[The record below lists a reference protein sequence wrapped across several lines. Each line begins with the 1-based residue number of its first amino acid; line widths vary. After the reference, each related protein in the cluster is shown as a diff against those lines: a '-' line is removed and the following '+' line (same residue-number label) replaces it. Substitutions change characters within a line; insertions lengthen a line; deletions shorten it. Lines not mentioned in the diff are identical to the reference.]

1 MVHDYVIVGGGS
13 AGCVLANRLSAN
25 PRVTVALLE
34 AGVDTPP
41 EHISDQVYS
50 LPFLPHYF
58 QDDYYWT
65 DIKAY
70 MDPIGNHTLSELAMR
85 ARPRRYEQARVM
97 GGGSTINGQI
107 AIRGLPSDYDEWETL
122 GAKGWS
128 FKDCLP
134 FLRKLERD
142 LDFDGP
148 YHGKEGPIPIH
159 RTFPH
164 DWGGLSLAFRDTFAK
179 KGVPYFDD
187 CHTEFGDGCFPFP
200 KNNVYGHR
208 VSAALAYLDGAT
220 RLRDNL
226 HIFPKCLVERI
237 EFDGKRAV
245 AVQASRGSKLERI
258 AGREIIVSSGALH
271 SPALLMRSGIGPEDH
286 LREHGIAVMADR
298 PGVGSNL
305 QEHPLVGIG
314 LHIKPE
320 GRLPASL
327 RNNFLLCMRFS
338 SGYPDCPPQDMKLS
352 VSNRFAWTKVGSQLG
367 TIQFGPNK
375 AFSRGLVRL
384 QSADPREEPMI
395 AFNLL
400 SDARDIQRTIDAARF
415 VHGVLNTSPAKDL
428 IYFAFPGI
436 YAEMQR
442 NLTTQS
448 KRNKLLTDAA
458 AWLLDLGGPAR
469 DFVMRNFIVKSK
481 HGLDEIMRD
490 EKLLVEWIRLGVQG
504 DWHACGTCK
513 MGAPSD
519 RMAVVGPDARVHG
532 VENLRVADASIMPSV
547 PCANTNISTIM
558 IGEKVADGI
567 LRGTHGPRNGMTTGE
582 GQSVG

>member
-1 MVHDYVIVGGGS
+1 MVCDYVIVGGGS
-13 AGCVLANRLSAN
+13 AGCVLANRLSAD
-25 PRVTVALLE
+25 PRITVTLLE

-41 EHISDQVYS
+41 EHISDQIYS

-58 QDDYYWT
+58 EDDYYWT

-70 MDPIGNHTLSELAMR
+70 MDPIGNHPLSEIPSLM
-85 ARPRRYEQARVM
+85 RPRRYEQARVM
-97 GGGSTINGQI
+97 GGGSTVNGQI
-107 AIRGLPSDYDEWETL
+107 AIRGLPSDYDEWEAL
-122 GAKGWS
+122 GAEGWS
-128 FKDCLP
+128 YRECLP

-159 RTFPH
+159 RTFPG

-179 KGVPYFDD
+179 KGIPYFDD
-187 CHTEFGDGCFPFP
+187 CHAEFGDGCFPFP

-208 VSAALAYLDGAT
+208 VSAALAYLDSAT
-220 RLRDNL
+220 RLRQNL
-226 HIFPKCLVERI
+226 RILPKCLVERV
-237 EFDGKRAV
+237 EFEGKRAV
-245 AVQASRGSKLERI
+245 AVQVLRDGGRERI
-258 AGREIIVSSGALH
+258 VGREIIVSSGALH
-271 SPALLMRSGIGPEDH
+271 SPALLMRSGIGPAEH
-286 LREHGIAVMADR
+286 LREHGIPVVTDR

-338 SGYPDCPPQDMKLS
+338 SGHPDCPPQDMKLS
-352 VSNRFAWTKVGSQLG
+352 VSNRFAWTRVGFQLG

-375 AFSRGLVRL
+375 AFSKGFVRL
-384 QSADPREEPMI
+384 KSGDPREEPLI

-400 SDARDIQRTIDAARF
+400 SDPRDLQRTMEAVRF
-415 VHGVLNTSPAKDL
+415 VHGVLNTSPAKDF
-428 IYFAFPGI
+428 IHFAFPGI

-448 KRNKLLTDAA
+448 RRNKLLSDAA
-458 AWLLDLGGPAR
+458 AFLLDLGGPAR
-469 DFVMRNFIVKSK
+469 DFVMRNFIVKAR
-481 HGLDEIMRD
+481 HGLDEIVRD
-490 EKLLVEWIRLGVQG
+490 EKLMVEWIRLGVQG

-519 RMAVVGPDARVHG
+519 RMAVVDPAAQVYG

-558 IGEKVADGI
+558 IGEKVADAI
-567 LRGTHGPRNGMTTGE
+567 LCGARAGVARQQETAESLDG
-582 GQSVG
+582 

>member
-1 MVHDYVIVGGGS
+1 MIHDYLIVGGGS
-13 AGCVLANRLSAN
+13 AGCVLANRLSADL
-25 PRVTVALLE
+25 RVSVALIE

-41 EHISDQVYS
+41 EHISDQIYS

-58 QDDYYWT
+58 QEDYYWT
-65 DIKAY
+65 GIEAY
-70 MDPIGNHTLSELAMR
+70 MDPVGNRSPGEIAATM
-85 ARPRRYEQARVM
+85 RPRRYEQARVM
-97 GGGSTINGQI
+97 GGGSTVNGQI
-107 AIRGLPSDYDEWETL
+107 AIRGLPSDYDEWEAL
-122 GAKGWS
+122 GATGWS
-128 FKDCLP
+128 YRDCLP
-134 FLRKLERD
+134 YLRKLERD

-148 YHGKEGPIPIH
+148 YHGKDGPIPIH
-159 RTFPH
+159 RTFPT
-164 DWGGLSLAFRDTFAK
+164 DWGGLSLAFRETFAK
-179 KGVPYFDD
+179 KGIPYFDD
-187 CHTEFGDGCFPFP
+187 CHAEFGDGCFPFP

-220 RLRDNL
+220 RQRKNL
-226 HIFPKCLVERI
+226 HIFPKSLVERV
-237 EFDGKRAV
+237 EFEGQRAV
-245 AVQASRGSKLERI
+245 AVQVSRGGQRERI
-258 AGREIIVSSGALH
+258 AAREIIVSSGALH
-271 SPALLMRSGIGPEDH
+271 SPGLLMRSGIGPEEH
-286 LREHGIAVMADR
+286 LREHGIPVLADR

-338 SGYPDCPPQDMKLS
+338 SGFPDCPPQDMKLS
-352 VSNRFAWTKVGSQLG
+352 VSNRFAWTKVGFQLG

-375 AFSRGLVRL
+375 AFSRGFVRL
-384 QSADPREEPMI
+384 RSGDPRQEPLV

-400 SDARDIQRTIDAARF
+400 SDPRDLQRTIAAVRF
-415 VHGVLNTSPAKDL
+415 VHDVLNTAPAKDT

-448 KRNKLLTDAA
+448 RRNKLLSDVA

-469 DFVMRNFIVKSK
+469 DFVMRNFIVAAKYD
-481 HGLDEIMRD
+481 LDALMRD
-490 EKLLVEWIRLGVQG
+490 ESLMREWIRLGVQG

-513 MGAPSD
+513 MGAASD

-532 VENLRVADASIMPSV
+532 VENLRVADASIMPTV
-547 PCANTNISTIM
+547 PCANTNISAIM
-558 IGEKVADGI
+558 IGEKVADAI
-567 LRGTHGPRNGMTTGE
+567 LRDART
-582 GQSVG
+582 

>member
-1 MVHDYVIVGGGS
+1 MVYDYVIVVGGS
-13 AGCVLANRLSAN
+13 AGCVLAHRLSAD
-25 PRVTVALLE
+25 PRIKVALLE

-41 EHISDQVYS
+41 EHISDQIYS

-58 QDDYYWT
+58 EDDYYWT
-65 DIKAY
+65 RIQAY
-70 MDPIGNHTLSELAMR
+70 MDPIGNHALSEIAVRM
-85 ARPRRYEQARVM
+85 RPRRYEQARVM
-97 GGGSTINGQI
+97 GGGSTVNGQI
-107 AIRGLPSDYDEWETL
+107 AIRGLPSDYDEWEAL
-122 GAKGWS
+122 GATGWS
-128 FKDCLP
+128 YQDCLP

-148 YHGKEGPIPIH
+148 YHGKDGPIPIH
-159 RTFPH
+159 RTFPS
-164 DWGGLSLAFRDTFAK
+164 DWGGLSIAFRDTFAK
-179 KGVPYFDD
+179 KGIPYFDD
-187 CHTEFGDGCFPFP
+187 CHAEFGDGCFPFP

-208 VSAALAYLDGAT
+208 VSAALAYLDAAT
-220 RLRDNL
+220 RLRENL
-226 HIFPKCLVERI
+226 RIVPKCLVERI
-237 EFDGKRAV
+237 EFEGKRAV
-245 AVQASRGSKLERI
+245 AVRASRDGTVERI

-286 LREHGIAVMADR
+286 LREHGVPIVADR

-305 QEHPLVGIG
+305 QEHPLVGMG
-314 LHIKPE
+314 LRIKPE

-338 SGYPDCPPQDMKLS
+338 SGYPDCQPQDMKLS
-352 VSNRFAWTKVGSQLG
+352 VSNRFAWTKVGFQLG

-375 AFSRGLVRL
+375 AFSRGFVRL
-384 QSADPREEPMI
+384 QSADPREEPLI

-400 SDARDIQRTIDAARF
+400 SDARDLQRTINAARF
-415 VHGVLNTSPAKDL
+415 VHDVLNTSPAKDM
-428 IYFAFPGI
+428 IDFAFPGI

-448 KRNKLLTDAA
+448 RRNELLSDAA

-469 DFVMRNFIVKSK
+469 EFVMRNFIVKSK
-481 HGLDEIMRD
+481 HGLDEVIRD

-504 DWHACGTCK
+504 DWHACCTCK
-513 MGAPSD
+513 MGGASD

-558 IGEKVADGI
+558 IGEKVADTI
-567 LRGTHGPRNGMTTGE
+567 LRARH
-582 GQSVG
+582 

>member
-1 MVHDYVIVGGGS
+1 MAYDFVILGGGS
-13 AGCVLANRLSAN
+13 AGCVLANRLSAD
-25 PRVTVALLE
+25 PRSTVALLE

-41 EHISDQVYS
+41 EHISDQIYS

-65 DIKAY
+65 GIKAY
-70 MDPIGNHTLSELAMR
+70 MDPIGNRGPSEIVAELL
-85 ARPRRYEQARVM
+85 PRRYEQARVM
-97 GGGSTINGQI
+97 GGGSTVNGQI
-107 AIRGLPSDYDEWETL
+107 AIRGLPSDYDEWEAL
-122 GAKGWS
+122 GATGWS
-128 FKDCLP
+128 YRDCLP

-142 LDFDGP
+142 LDFNGP

-159 RTFPH
+159 RTFPD

-179 KGVPYFDD
+179 KGIPYFDD
-187 CHTEFGDGCFPFP
+187 CHAEFGDGCFPFP

-220 RLRDNL
+220 RQRKNLRILPNS
-226 HIFPKCLVERI
+226 FVERI
-237 EFDGKRAV
+237 EFEGKRAV
-245 AVQASRGSKLERI
+245 AVGVSRDGKLERVE
-258 AGREIIVSSGALH
+258 GREIIVSSGALH
-271 SPALLMRSGIGPEDH
+271 SPSVLMRSGIGPADH
-286 LREHGIAVMADR
+286 LREHGIPVIADR

-314 LHIKPE
+314 LHLKPE
-320 GRLPASL
+320 GRLPSSL
-327 RNNFLLCMRFS
+327 RNNFLLCMRFT

-352 VSNRFAWTKVGSQLG
+352 VSNRFAWTKVGFQLG

-375 AFSRGLVRL
+375 AFSRGFVRL
-384 QSADPREEPMI
+384 QSADPRQEPMI

-400 SDARDIQRTIDAARF
+400 SDPRDLQRTVRAVRF
-415 VHGVLNTSPAKDL
+415 VYDVLNTSPAKDM
-428 IYFAFPGI
+428 IYLAFPGI

-448 KRNKLLTDAA
+448 RRNKLLSDAA

-469 DFVMRNFIVKSK
+469 DFVMRNFIVTAK
-481 HGLDEIMRD
+481 HGLDEVVRD
-490 EKLLVEWIRLGVQG
+490 ESLMVDWIRRGVQG

-519 RMAVVGPDARVHG
+519 PMAVVGPDARVVG
-532 VENLRVADASIMPSV
+532 VEHLRIADASIMPTV

-558 IGEKVADGI
+558 IGEKVADTI
-567 LRGTHGPRNGMTTGE
+567 LRDGRA
-582 GQSVG
+582 

>member
-1 MVHDYVIVGGGS
+1 MVYDYVIVGGGS
-13 AGCVLANRLSAN
+13 AGCVLANRLSAD
-25 PRVTVALLE
+25 PRITVALLE

-41 EHISDQVYS
+41 EHISDQIYS

-65 DIKAY
+65 DIEAY
-70 MDPIGNHTLSELAMR
+70 MDPIGNHTLAEIAATM
-85 ARPRRYEQARVM
+85 RPRRYEQARVM
-97 GGGSTINGQI
+97 GGGSTVNGQI
-107 AIRGLPSDYDEWETL
+107 AIRGLPSDYDEWEAL

-128 FKDCLP
+128 YRDCLP

-159 RTFPH
+159 RTFPS

-179 KGVPYFDD
+179 RGIPYFDD
-187 CHTEFGDGCFPFP
+187 CHAEFGDGCFPFP

-208 VSAALAYLDGAT
+208 VSAALAYLDSAT
-220 RLRDNL
+220 RLRKNL
-226 HIFPKCLVERI
+226 HVLPRSFVERI
-237 EFDGKRAV
+237 EFEGKRAV
-245 AVQASRGSKLERI
+245 AVAVSRGGKHERI
-258 AGREIIVSSGALH
+258 AGSEIIVASGALH
-271 SPALLMRSGIGPEDH
+271 SPALLMRSGIGPAEH
-286 LREHGIAVMADR
+286 LREHGILVVADR

-305 QEHPLVGIG
+305 QEHPLIGIG

-352 VSNRFAWTKVGSQLG
+352 VSNRFAWTKLGFQLG

-375 AFSRGLVRL
+375 AFSRGFVRL
-384 QSADPREEPMI
+384 QSADPREEPLI

-400 SDARDIQRTIDAARF
+400 SDARDLQRTIDAVRF
-415 VHGVLNTSPAKDL
+415 VYETLNTAPANDM

-436 YAEMQR
+436 YAELQR

-448 KRNKLLTDAA
+448 KRNKLLTDVA

-469 DFVMRNFIVKSK
+469 SFVMRNFIVKAK
-481 HGLDEIMRD
+481 HGLDEIMRN
-490 EKLLVEWIRLGVQG
+490 EQLMVEWIRRGVQG

-519 RMAVVGPDARVHG
+519 RMAVVGPDARVFG
-532 VENLRVADASIMPSV
+532 VENLRVADASIMPTV

-558 IGEKVADGI
+558 IGEKIADGI
-567 LRGTHGPRNGMTTGE
+567 LRTA
-582 GQSVG
+582 QA

>member
-1 MVHDYVIVGGGS
+1 MIYDYAIVGGGS
-13 AGCVLANRLSAN
+13 AGCVLANRLSAD
-25 PRVTVALLE
+25 PRIAVALLE

-41 EHISDQVYS
+41 EHISDQIYD

-58 QDDYYWT
+58 QEDYYWT
-65 DIKAY
+65 EIEAY
-70 MDPIGNHTLSELAMR
+70 MDPIGNHALTEIAATM
-85 ARPRRYEQARVM
+85 RPRRYEQARVM
-97 GGGSTINGQI
+97 GGGSTVNGQI
-107 AIRGLPSDYDEWETL
+107 AIRGLPSDYDEWEAL

-128 FKDCLP
+128 YKECLP

-159 RTFPH
+159 RTFPS
-164 DWGGLSLAFRDTFAK
+164 DWGGLSLAFRETFAT
-179 KGVPYFDD
+179 KGILYFDD
-187 CHTEFGDGCFPFP
+187 CHAEFGDGCFPFP

-208 VSAALAYLDGAT
+208 VSAALAYLDSAT
-220 RLRDNL
+220 RLRKNL
-226 HIFPKCLVERI
+226 HILPKCFVERI

-245 AVQASRGSKLERI
+245 AVHTSRDGGRERI
-258 AGREIIVSSGALH
+258 EAREIIVASGALH
-271 SPALLMRSGIGPEDH
+271 SPPLLMRSGIGPAEH
-286 LREHGIAVMADR
+286 LGEHAISVVADR

-352 VSNRFAWTKVGSQLG
+352 VSNRFAWTKVGFQLG

-384 QSADPREEPMI
+384 RSGNSREEPLI

-400 SDARDIQRTIDAARF
+400 SDARDLQRTIAAVRF
-415 VHGVLNTSPAKDL
+415 VCEALNTSPAKDL

-436 YAEMQR
+436 YAELQR

-448 KRNKLLTDAA
+448 KRNKLLTDVA
-458 AWLLDLGGPAR
+458 AWFLDLGGPAR
-469 DFVMRNFIVKSK
+469 DFVMRNFIVKAK
-481 HGLDEIMRD
+481 YGLDEILRD
-490 EKLLVEWIRLGVQG
+490 ESLMLEWIRRGVQG

-519 RMAVVGPDARVHG
+519 PMAVVGPDGRVHG
-532 VENLRVADASIMPSV
+532 IGNLRVADASIMPTV

-558 IGEKVADGI
+558 IGEKIADSI
-567 LRGTHGPRNGMTTGE
+567 LR
-582 GQSVG
+582 SADA

>member
-1 MVHDYVIVGGGS
+1 MLYDFVLVGGGS
-13 AGCVLANRLSAN
+13 AGCVLANRLSAD
-25 PRVTVALLE
+25 PRCTVALLE

-41 EHISDQVYS
+41 EHISDQIYG

-58 QDDYYWT
+58 RDDYYWT
-65 DIKAY
+65 QLQAY
-70 MDPIGNHTLSELAMR
+70 MDPIGNRAPSEVPAFMK
-85 ARPRRYEQARVM
+85 PRRYEQARVM
-97 GGGSTINGQI
+97 GGGSTVNGQI
-107 AIRGLPSDYDEWETL
+107 AIRGLPSDYDEWESL
-122 GAKGWS
+122 GAAGWS
-128 FKDCLP
+128 YQDCLP
-134 FLRKLERD
+134 FFRKLERD

-148 YHGKEGPIPIH
+148 LHGKEGPIPIH
-159 RTFPH
+159 RTFPD
-164 DWGGLSLAFRDTFAK
+164 DWGGLSLAFRDTFAQK
-179 KGVPYFDD
+179 AIPYFDD

-208 VSAALAYLDGAT
+208 VSAALGYLDAAT
-220 RLRDNL
+220 RQRKNL
-226 HIFPKCLVERI
+226 HILPGSLAERI

-245 AVQASRGSKLERI
+245 AVQLLRGGARARI
-258 AGREIIVSSGALH
+258 EGREIIISSGALH
-271 SPALLMRSGIGPEDH
+271 SPAVLMRSGIGPGDH
-286 LREHGIAVMADR
+286 LQEHGIAVVADR

-305 QEHPLVGIG
+305 QEHPLVGMG

-352 VSNRFAWTKVGSQLG
+352 VSNRFAWTKVGFQLG

-375 AFSRGLVRL
+375 AFSRGFVRL
-384 QSADPREEPMI
+384 QSPDPHQEPLV

-400 SDARDIQRTIDAARF
+400 SDPRDFQRTVDAVRF
-415 VHGVLNTSPAKDL
+415 VYDVLHTAPAKDM

-448 KRNKLLTDAA
+448 RRNKMLSDTA
-458 AWLLDLGGPAR
+458 AWLLELGGFTR
-469 DFVMRNFIVKSK
+469 DFVMRNFIVAAKY
-481 HGLDEIMRD
+481 GLDDVMRD
-490 EKLLVEWIRLGVQG
+490 EKLMAEWIRLGVQG

-519 RMAVVGPDARVHG
+519 RMAVADPEARVIG
-532 VENLRVADASIMPSV
+532 VENLRVADASIMPTV

-558 IGEKVADGI
+558 IGEKVADAI
-567 LRGTHGPRNGMTTGE
+567 IRAHNGRI
-582 GQSVG
+582 